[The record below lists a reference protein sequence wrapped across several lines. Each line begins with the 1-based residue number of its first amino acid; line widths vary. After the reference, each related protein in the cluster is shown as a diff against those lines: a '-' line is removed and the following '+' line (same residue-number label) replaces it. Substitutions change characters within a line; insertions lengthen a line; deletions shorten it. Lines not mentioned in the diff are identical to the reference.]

1 MADGL
6 PPIQFNLS
14 DAGAPVVIVEQVEV
28 SDRIEA
34 LRRAPAL
41 SDPKFARAYAQ
52 VVNHLAKGYK
62 YEVIMDPAAFKA
74 DFMAKYNAEDPNAV
88 VAPGVMRLR
97 NFALPDFDSITPPQ
111 MTEGTLEFFARS
123 AYRGTAFHVVVPP
136 EGPAS
141 YRPVKSAP

>member
-14 DAGAPVVIVEQVEV
+14 DAGAPVVIVEKVEV

-74 DFMAKYNAEDPNAV
+74 DYMAKYDAEDPDV
-88 VAPGVMRLR
+88 VAAPGVMRLR
-97 NFALPDFDSITPPQ
+97 NFALPDFDSITPPA
-111 MTEGTLEFFARS
+111 MEDGTLVFFSRN
-123 AYRGTAFHVVVPP
+123 AYRGTAFHVTVP
-136 EGPAS
+136 EDGPPV